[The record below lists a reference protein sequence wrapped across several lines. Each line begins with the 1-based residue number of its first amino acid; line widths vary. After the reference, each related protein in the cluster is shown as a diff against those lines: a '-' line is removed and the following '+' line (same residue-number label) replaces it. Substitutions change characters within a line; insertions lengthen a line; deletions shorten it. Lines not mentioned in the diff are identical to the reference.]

1 MRILVTGSSGHLG
14 EAICTTLNVLGINYI
29 GIDIIQS
36 TFTTHIGSI
45 KDRTFIHSIMK
56 DVDYVLNVATLHKP
70 HVVTHS
76 RYDFVETNIIGTLNL
91 LEEAKLNN
99 IKGFIYTSTT
109 STFGDMLTPEK
120 GKPAVWI
127 TEEMPDIPKNIYG
140 VTKNA
145 AEDLCQL
152 FFRNHNLPCIVLK
165 TSRFFPE
172 EDDKKSV
179 REMYED
185 LNIKANE
192 YLYRRADIEDIVTAH
207 LAAIEKVRDI
217 GFGKY
222 IISATTPFQKEH
234 LKQLNAD
241 AKSLVENLFP
251 EVKTIYEEKGW
262 KLLPKIDRVY
272 INQKARTELNWKP
285 KYDFHYILNCLSQN
299 KDFRSDLALQVGSK
313 GYHQEIFEEGPY
325 PVTAHDH

>member
-1 MRILVTGSSGHLG
+1 MTVLVTGSSGHLG
-14 EAICTTLNVLGINYI
+14 EAICRTLNVLGIHCI

-36 TFTTHIGSI
+36 AFTKHIGSI
-45 KDRTFIHSIMK
+45 QDRTFIHSIMK
-56 DVDYVLNVATLHKP
+56 DIDYVLNVATLHKP

-76 RYDFVETNIIGTLNL
+76 KYNFVETNITGTLNL

-99 IKGFIYTSTT
+99 VKGFIYTSTT
-109 STFGDMLTPEK
+109 STFGDMLTPKK
-120 GKPAVWI
+120 GEPAVWI
-127 TEEMPDIPKNIYG
+127 TEDTPDIPKNIYG

-145 AEDLCQL
+145 AEDLCEL

-207 LAAIEKVRDI
+207 VAAIEKVKDI

-222 IISATTPFQKEH
+222 IISATAPFQKEH

-251 EVKTIYEEKGW
+251 EVKSIYEKKGW

-272 INQKARTELNWKP
+272 INQKARNELNWKP
-285 KYDFHYILNCLSQN
+285 KYDFNYILNCLSQN
-299 KDFRSDLALQVGSK
+299 KDFRSDLALQIGSK
-313 GYHQEIFEEGPY
+313 GYHQEVFEEGPY
-325 PVTAHDH
+325 PVTTHDH